1 MRVWEL
7 LLQSV
12 NCHWSLVIGYLSL
25 VIGHGL
31 LLLYLPHSLRPLSF
45 GTDKYKKNIPLF
57 TVNSQQSTVNNQ
69 QSAVNNQQST
79 INNFKRLFLF
89 LGVPLYLLHVFADGV
104 KTFRK
109 TGAFIVV
116 SAS

>member
-12 NCHWSLVIGYLSL
+12 NCHWSLVIGHWLF

-79 INNFKRLFLF
+79 INNQQLQA
-89 LGVPLYLLHVFADGV
+89 VVFISWSSLIPFAC
-104 KTFRK
+104 FC
-109 TGAFIVV
+109 
-116 SAS
+116 